1 MENDQSRV
9 NRRSLYQR
17 IYGGTQTSL
26 NGPLFF
32 LIVGILS
39 IIIALPIIWLEGGF
53 YHGLLTSDG
62 SLRPDVNFPLF
73 NILIF
78 FLIMSTVVGTLL
90 GTFGII
96 WCQLCKD
103 SPVQVENE

>member
-1 MENDQSRV
+1 
-9 NRRSLYQR
+9 LYQR

-32 LIVGILS
+32 LIFGILS

-53 YHGLLTSDG
+53 YHGLLTSDS

-78 FLIMSTVVGTLL
+78 FLIMSTVVGVLL
-90 GTFGII
+90 GTFGLL
-96 WCQLCKD
+96 WYQLCKD
-103 SPVQVENE
+103 NPVQEKKD